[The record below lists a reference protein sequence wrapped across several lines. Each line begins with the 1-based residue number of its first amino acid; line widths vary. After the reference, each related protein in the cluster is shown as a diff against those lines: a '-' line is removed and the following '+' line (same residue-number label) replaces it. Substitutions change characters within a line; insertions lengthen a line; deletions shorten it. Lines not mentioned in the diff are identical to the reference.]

1 MSSIKNLEI
10 ENVYKI
16 RTKMFEYL
24 TKAYIYK
31 RKHYSSIIQSAN
43 YKRIHMENLIEYTNK
58 DSEIIK
64 YLNEAFKAKS
74 LSYREYILVS
84 NMEMIHLQ
92 SMIDKVNIVKRLNE
106 EQIKE
111 EYNIGREIEI
121 NKLSIELCNSDW
133 TESEKKTLN
142 EYYINI
148 YEYDNNYESNLDKFK
163 DNIFNIENSNNKK
176 KKLKRI
182 KK

>member
-1 MSSIKNLEI
+1 MYNL
-10 ENVYKI
+10 K
-16 RTKMFEYL
+16 
-24 TKAYIYK
+24 
-31 RKHYSSIIQSAN
+31 
-43 YKRIHMENLIEYTNK
+43 
-58 DSEIIK
+58 IIK

-74 LSYREYILVS
+74 LSYREYILAS

-92 SMIDKVNIVKRLNE
+92 SMIDKINIVKKLNE

-111 EYNIGREIEI
+111 EYNIDREMET

-148 YEYDNNYESNLDKFK
+148 DKHDDDFESNLNKFR
-163 DNIFNIENSNNKK
+163 E
-176 KKLKRI
+176 KRMTYLLYDDTD
-182 KK
+182 